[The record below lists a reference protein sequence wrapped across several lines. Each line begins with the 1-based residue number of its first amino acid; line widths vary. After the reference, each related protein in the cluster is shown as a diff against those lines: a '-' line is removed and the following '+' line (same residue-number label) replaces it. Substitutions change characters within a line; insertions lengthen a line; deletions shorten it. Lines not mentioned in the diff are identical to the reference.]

1 MMVYCASRFKP
12 KKKKKVLGVVAK
24 KLRKSDLIPGVNKLP
39 DLSIK
44 RNSTAHIP
52 SLKTDAFYTAKKER
66 LVYDGERKL
75 LGIAV
80 LHKSCL
86 QPVFSQQEAEEI
98 AKMRRG

>member
-1 MMVYCASRFKP
+1 MLIYCQSKFKL
-12 KKKKKVLGVVAK
+12 KKKRKPRGVVAR
-24 KLRKSDLIPGVNKLP
+24 KLRPSDLIPGVNKLP

-44 RNSTAHIP
+44 RGSTAHIP
-52 SLKTDAFYTAKKER
+52 SLHTSASYTPKKESM
-66 LVYDGERKL
+66 VYDGERKL
-75 LGIAV
+75 IGVAV